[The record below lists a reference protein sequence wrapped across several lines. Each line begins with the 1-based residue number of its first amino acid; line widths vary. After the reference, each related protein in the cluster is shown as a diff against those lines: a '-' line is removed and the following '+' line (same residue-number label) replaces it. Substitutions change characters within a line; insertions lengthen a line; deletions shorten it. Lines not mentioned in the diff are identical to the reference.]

1 MNNVK
6 KCSWSKRRDCRALS
20 YLNDVLETSEGV
32 IDAVTWHQYYLNGR
46 TATVKDFLE
55 PKVLNRLKD
64 QMDMVADSLQRF
76 KHTGTILLQWI
87 HTLWFTGIVSF
98 RKTVVVG

>member
-20 YLNDVLETSEGV
+20 YLNDVLQTSDDV

-46 TATVKDFLE
+46 TATAQDFLD
-55 PKVLNRLKD
+55 PSVLNRLQD
-64 QMDMVADSLQRF
+64 QMDMVANSLGRF
-76 KHTGTILLQWI
+76 KHLG
-87 HTLWFTGIVSF
+87 
-98 RKTVVVG
+98 